1 MNSIGIPYDREPD
14 AYVDSGTSR
23 IASFTSD
30 GDGSTIDPE
39 TVRSF
44 GEEWGKF
51 HGFSDGELERI
62 GSEYFD
68 IVGDEMI
75 GPEAVAL
82 DVGCG
87 SGRWAQYLSRRAG
100 FVEAVDPSSAILQA
114 AARLEGTGNVRVTQ
128 AGVGELPFPDGS
140 FDFVLSLGVLHHVP
154 DTERALGLCVGK
166 LKPGGHLLLYLYYA
180 LDNRG
185 PLYAAVWGASNL
197 LRKIVSRLPGPL
209 KRLICDAIAAF
220 VYLPL
225 VFVVRVLA
233 SLDVLPGLRR
243 RLPLAYYADKSFYIM
258 RNDALDR
265 FGTPLERRF
274 TKDEIRGMMERSGLD
289 NVRFSEHAPYWHAVG
304 RRRQAPRPANSA

>member
-14 AYVDSGTSR
+14 TYLTAGASR
-23 IASFTSD
+23 VAAFSSEA
-30 GDGSTIDPE
+30 DGSTIDLD

-51 HGFSDGELERI
+51 HGFSDEELERI
-62 GSEYFD
+62 GAEYFD
-68 IVGDEMI
+68 IVDDEMI
-75 GPEAVAL
+75 GPEAMAL

-87 SGRWAQYLSRRAG
+87 SGRWTQYLSRRAG

-114 AARLEGTGNVRVTQ
+114 AARLEGTDNVRVTQ
-128 AGVGELPFPDGS
+128 AGVGALPFPDGS
-140 FDFVLSLGVLHHVP
+140 FDFVLCLGVLHHLP
-154 DTERALGLCVGK
+154 DTERSLGLCVSK

-185 PLYAAVWGASNL
+185 PLYAVVWGASNL
-197 LRKIVSRLPGPL
+197 LRKIVCRLPGPL
-209 KRLICDAIAAF
+209 KRLVCDAIATF
-220 VYLPL
+220 VYLPM
-225 VFVVRVLA
+225 VAVVRVLGF
-233 SLDVLPGLRR
+233 LDVLPGLRR

-274 TKDEIRGMMERSGLD
+274 TKDEIRGMMERSDLE
-289 NVRFSEHAPYWHAVG
+289 NVTFSEEAPYWHAVG
-304 RRRQAPRPANSA
+304 RRRQTRRSPNSP

>member
-14 AYVDSGTSR
+14 AYLTAGASR
-23 IASFTSD
+23 IASFISD
-30 GDGSTIDPE
+30 GAGSTIDPE

-51 HGFSDGELERI
+51 HGFSEEELERI
-62 GSEYFD
+62 GAEYFD
-68 IVGDEMI
+68 IVDDKMI
-75 GPEAVAL
+75 GPAAVAL

-87 SGRWAQYLSRRAG
+87 SGRWAQYLSRRTG
-100 FVEAVDPSSAILQA
+100 FVEAVDPSSAIIQA
-114 AARLEGTGNVRVTQ
+114 AARLEGAENVRVTQ
-128 AGVGELPFPDGS
+128 AGVGALPFPDGS
-140 FDFVLSLGVLHHVP
+140 FDFVLCLGVLHHLP
-154 DTERALGLCVGK
+154 DTERALGLCVSK

-185 PLYAAVWGASNL
+185 PLYAVVWGASNL
-197 LRKIVSRLPGPL
+197 LRRIVCRLPGPL
-209 KRLICDAIAAF
+209 KRLTCDAIATF

-225 VFVVRVLA
+225 VVVVRVLA

-274 TKDEIRGMMERSGLD
+274 TKDEIRGMMERNDLES
-289 NVRFSEHAPYWHAVG
+289 VTFSEGAPFWHAVG
-304 RRRQAPRPANSA
+304 RKGQSTNSP